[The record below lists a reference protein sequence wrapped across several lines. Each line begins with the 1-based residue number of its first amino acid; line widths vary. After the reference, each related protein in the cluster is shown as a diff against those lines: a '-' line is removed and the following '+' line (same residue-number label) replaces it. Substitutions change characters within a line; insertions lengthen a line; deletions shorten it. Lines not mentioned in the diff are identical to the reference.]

1 MRLGQLH
8 AATRLEDLRWPQSNR
23 LEALTGDRVG
33 QDSIRIYSQWR
44 LCFRFR
50 DGDAFDVE
58 ICDYHHRGIMPIA
71 FHPGEFLKEILDE
84 LPMSQAEFARPGR
97 PLSPALPAR
106 FACPFA

>member
-1 MRLGQLH
+1 M
-8 AATRLEDLRWPQSNR
+8 
-23 LEALTGDRVG
+23 
-33 QDSIRIYSQWR
+33 I
-44 LCFRFR
+44 
-50 DGDAFDVE
+50 
-58 ICDYHHRGIMPIA
+58 IMPIA